1 MFDIYIG
8 GGGSMN
14 TQEKS
19 KITWKSW
26 CSLIVLVIA
35 FSGIFAH
42 SDTPMQAF
50 DFQVLVGKF
59 GQIASGGTF
68 IGKGGTGADGGFLF
82 ALTLFPTVMFA
93 LGLINV
99 AESLGALLA
108 AEKIFRYILKP
119 LMGIPGATGLAFV
132 SSFTSTDAAAV
143 MTKDLADNKL
153 ITDDERTIFASYQ
166 IAGSGL
172 ISNVFGS
179 GAALIPICVCP
190 VGVIIAVI
198 FIVKVIGANLM
209 RFYILARNKAVKTP
223 LKGDS

>member
-1 MFDIYIG
+1 MD
-8 GGGSMN
+8 
-14 TQEKS
+14 TQGKN

-26 CSLIVLVIA
+26 CSLIILVIA
-35 FSGIFAH
+35 FSGIFTH

-132 SSFTSTDAAAV
+132 TSFTSTDAAAV
-143 MTKDLADNKL
+143 MTKELADNKL
-153 ITDDERTIFASYQ
+153 ITDDERTIFSSYQ

-198 FIVKVIGANLM
+198 FLVKVIGANLM
-209 RFYILARNKAVKTP
+209 RFYILTRNKSNKIS
-223 LKGDS
+223 LKGEV